1 MRDYMIMSGNIAV
14 ARWKNNELT
23 VLNDTLL
30 PLFLR
35 RVHNADMWLETRAI
49 DSHRANSRLLKKAL
63 RFQEKDDISTVIHVN
78 GATITDNYWIKP
90 FDSDLTYEDI
100 KFDNDYFSRLALKGT
115 YDSFNRAA
123 NSKHTKTPELTNIGS
138 FEKCWRLIDG
148 KWWMYKIA
156 NHNEQFSELFTYE
169 LGKAIGMNMA
179 IYERDNGC
187 IKSLDFTNGASV
199 NFEPASAFMGDNEE
213 YEDVVKKLQELCPAA
228 IPDYIRMI
236 FLDAVVA
243 NPDRHTSNF
252 GLMRDI
258 KTGKLLGLAPIF
270 DHNMALISRGYPS
283 RPNKGDLLITLFND
297 LTDNHPEYKKY
308 IPELN
313 EILVRNIIDKLNM
326 RVRTQEIVNLVIGR
340 YELIKR

>member
-1 MRDYMIMSGNIAV
+1 MSGNITV

-63 RFQEKDDISTVIHVN
+63 RLQEKDDISTVIHVN

-90 FDSDLTYEDI
+90 FDSNLNYNDV
-100 KFDNDYFSRLALKGT
+100 KFDNDYFSRLALKGN

-169 LGKAIGMNMA
+169 LGKSIGMNMA
-179 IYERDNGC
+179 IYERGNGC

-213 YEDVVKKLQELCPAA
+213 YEDVIKTLEKLCPTA

-297 LTDNHPEYKKY
+297 LTDKHSEYKKY
-308 IPELN
+308 IPEIN

-340 YELIKR
+340 YQLVKR

>member
-1 MRDYMIMSGNIAV
+1 MSGYIAV

-63 RFQEKDDISTVIHVN
+63 RLQEKDDISTVIHVN

-179 IYERDNGC
+179 IYERGNGY

-213 YEDVVKKLQELCPAA
+213 YEDVIKTLEKLCPTA

-252 GLMRDI
+252 GLMRDV
-258 KTGKLLGLAPIF
+258 KTGKLLGLSPIF

-297 LTDNHPEYKKY
+297 LMDNHPEYKKY
-308 IPELN
+308 IPEIN
-313 EILVRNIIDKLNM
+313 KVLVRNIIDKLNM
-326 RVRTQEIVNLVIGR
+326 RVRTQEIVNLVIER